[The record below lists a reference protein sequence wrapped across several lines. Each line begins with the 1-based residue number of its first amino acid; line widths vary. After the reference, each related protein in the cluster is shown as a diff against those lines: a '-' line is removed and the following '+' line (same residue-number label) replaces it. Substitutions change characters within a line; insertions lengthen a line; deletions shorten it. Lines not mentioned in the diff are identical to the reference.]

1 MRINRFLAECGIASR
16 RKAEELVLQRRI
28 VVNGKT
34 VSTLA
39 FNINIDKDKVFVDGE
54 PVRSRKHV
62 YFLLHKPK
70 GYVSTT
76 NDEKKRP
83 TVVSLIKT
91 NEKIF
96 PVGRLDYNTTGVLV
110 LTNDGDFAQLL
121 SHPSNNIPREYE
133 VKLDKPLKEKDEEK
147 LLRSVFVE
155 GVRGKFSSIKY
166 PANSLKNPTVITH
179 EGRNHFVKNM
189 FAALGYR
196 VIGLH
201 RKSFGNITLINLPEG
216 AYRQLTPNEIKGI
229 KKHAK

>member
-16 RKAEELVLQRRI
+16 RKAEELVLQKRI

-34 VSTLA
+34 ISNLA
-39 FNINIDKDKVFVDGE
+39 FNVNIDRDKVLVDGE
-54 PVRSRKHV
+54 PVRTKRHV
-62 YFLLHKPK
+62 YFLLNKPK
-70 GYVSTT
+70 GYISSTK
-76 NDEKKRP
+76 DEKNRP
-83 TVVSLIKT
+83 TVVSIIKT
-91 NEKIF
+91 PEKIF

-133 VKLDKPLKEKDEEK
+133 VKIDKPLKESDEDK
-147 LLRSVFVE
+147 LLTSVFID
-155 GVRGKFSSIKY
+155 GVRGKFSAIKY

-196 VIGLH
+196 VLTLR
-201 RKSFGNITLINLPEG
+201 RKSFGNINLNNLPEG
-216 AYRQLTPNEIKGI
+216 TYRQLTPGEIKEI
-229 KKHAK
+229 KKYAK